1 MELIKATQD
10 DFRVVKNIVHNTI
23 KDIYPNYYPKGA
35 VEFFLSHHSDENI
48 KNAIE
53 EKEIY
58 LLLEKNNFIGTGS
71 IKENEICRLFVL
83 PEYQG
88 KGYGTKIMDALEEI
102 LFESFNEIKLAA
114 SFPAYDMYIKRGYA
128 PSVYNKIL
136 TEKGHYLCYHE
147 MIYICN
153 KEKQPI

>member
-1 MELIKATQD
+1 MIFIGRSDCMELIKATQD

-71 IKENEICRLFVL
+71 INTCSRL
-83 PEYQG
+83 
-88 KGYGTKIMDALEEI
+88 
-102 LFESFNEIKLAA
+102 
-114 SFPAYDMYIKRGYA
+114 
-128 PSVYNKIL
+128 
-136 TEKGHYLCYHE
+136 
-147 MIYICN
+147 
-153 KEKQPI
+153 